1 MSVRLPGMFKKDFTV
16 FMIFWILLL
25 LAWMPAYIALYPGTF
40 GYDTPIQMEEY
51 FGYRPLDSHHP
62 LLHTFIMGSFMK
74 LGDAVFQSYS
84 RGLAMFTLFQGMV
97 VTNGLACLLLF
108 LKKRGLPKV
117 FLALSLLWLMFHPFL
132 QVLTFNSTKDILF
145 GAAFLHFMI
154 AFSEM
159 MDRKGEEEPGNTGQ
173 KAYLLV
179 SGVLM
184 CLLRNQGIYILAITT
199 LLCIFLRIRKK
210 GVYKS
215 LAGAILISAMYF
227 LFCAHVLQIPAGDMR
242 EMLSLPMQQ
251 IARVCSESLTGD
263 LEKEMPQEWLEIA
276 EEIIPE
282 ENILAYQPNS
292 ADAVKDGFLTDILRK
307 NPCRYISLYLSL
319 GIRYPAL
326 YAQAA
331 GDMILPYLDM
341 RQNEYRGLM
350 FLYTFPQIDH
360 WGILQHRKLPEY
372 RTYLENM
379 VLYDAPRLFDPGCCI
394 WIMALI
400 MVMSI
405 LQKRKDCL
413 IEMLPAVLFLGT
425 NLLGPVALLRYSY
438 PLMLITPLLAGM
450 LLRTAGYH
458 IRLNHKKMEK

>member
-1 MSVRLPGMFKKDFTV
+1 MSVRLSGMFKKDFAV

-74 LGDAVFQSYS
+74 LGDAAFQSYS
-84 RGLAMFTLFQGMV
+84 KGLAMFTLFQGIV

-108 LKKRGLPKV
+108 LKKKGLPKL
-117 FLALSLLWLMFHPFL
+117 FLALSLLWLALHPFL

-154 AFSEM
+154 AFSAM
-159 MDRKGEEEPGNTGQ
+159 IDRKEEEEPGHAGP
-173 KAYLLV
+173 KAYLLTA
-179 SGVLM
+179 GILM
-184 CLLRNQGIYILAITT
+184 CLLRNQGIYILLITT
-199 LLCIFLRIRKK
+199 LMCMILRIREK
-210 GVYKS
+210 GMYKS
-215 LAGAILISAMYF
+215 LAGAILVSAMYF
-227 LFCAHVLQIPAGDMR
+227 LFCAHVLQIPEGDMR

-263 LEKEMPQEWLEIA
+263 PEKEMPLKWLEIA
-276 EEIIPE
+276 EEIIPR
-282 ENILAYQPNS
+282 ENILAYQPDS
-292 ADAVKDGFLTDILRK
+292 ADAVKDGFQTDILLK
-307 NPCRYISLYLSL
+307 NPGRYVSLYLFL

-331 GDMILPYLDM
+331 GDMIFPYLDM

-372 RTYLENM
+372 RAYLENM
-379 VLYDAPRLFDPGCCI
+379 ALYDAPRLFDPGCCI
-394 WIMALI
+394 WIMALT
-400 MVMSI
+400 MVISI
-405 LQKRKDCL
+405 LRKRKDIL
-413 IEMLPAVLFLGT
+413 LEMLPAMLFLGT

-438 PLMLITPLLAGM
+438 PLMLIAPMLAGM
-450 LLRTAGYH
+450 LLQTAGCR
-458 IRLNHKKMEK
+458 IGLNHKKIEK